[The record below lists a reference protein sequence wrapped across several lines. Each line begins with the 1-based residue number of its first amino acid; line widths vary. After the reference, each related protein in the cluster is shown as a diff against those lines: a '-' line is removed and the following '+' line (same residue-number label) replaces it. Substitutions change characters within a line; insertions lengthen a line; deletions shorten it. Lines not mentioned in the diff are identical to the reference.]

1 LSESRETPS
10 PSAYREQNP
19 YKPPPPEYRPPS
31 LLAEHKGLA
40 ILFTA
45 ILLGCIGYGWR
56 VLHAPPRRAASGAE
70 AGAMSAASTVR
81 AAPESKQPP
90 DRDAASSPQPIY
102 IEALPEK
109 DKR

>member
-1 LSESRETPS
+1 
-10 PSAYREQNP
+10 
-19 YKPPPPEYRPPS
+19 
-31 LLAEHKGLA
+31 
-40 ILFTA
+40 
-45 ILLGCIGYGWR
+45 

-81 AAPESKQPP
+81 AAPESTQPP
-90 DRDAASSPQPIY
+90 DRDAASSAQPIY